1 MINIWY
7 LFYNIVVLPVLYTVI
22 MIIGLFNK
30 KVKTGI
36 IQRRKLFENLIINLQ
51 GLDRKKKMV
60 WFHQSSMGEFEQAK
74 PIISRLYETGK
85 VNIIITFFSPS
96 GYENSKNYPYAH
108 IISYIPFDT
117 PYFANKFLT
126 IVKPHLAV
134 FMRYDIW
141 PNFIWQLKNRKIPA
155 FIVDATMRG
164 DSKRKLPVAKNFHHE
179 LFNDLTSILAVGKDD
194 VQNFRSFGLD
204 KVNIKA
210 VGDTRFDRVYE
221 KSKTARERK
230 LLTEDFFAGKKV
242 IVAGS
247 SWEADENVF
256 LPAFLKLA
264 ERDENVILII
274 VPHEP
279 TVIHL
284 EKLENTLNGKMESIR
299 FSYVQNNYKGE
310 KIIIVDSIGILLT
323 LYYYADIAYV
333 GGSFKQGI
341 HNVLEPAVY
350 GIPVVYG
357 PKHNT
362 SREALK
368 MAELGN
374 GIVIKNKKDAY
385 RVFRKL
391 TSDENERKRLGEISR
406 KFVEEN
412 LGATEEILDE
422 VTRFL

>member
-7 LFYNIVVLPVLYTVI
+7 LFYNIIVI
-22 MIIGLFNK
+22 PFLFVMLNLFGLFNK
-30 KVKTGI
+30 KIKTGI
-36 IQRRKLFENLIINLQ
+36 RDRRKLFENLIINLQ
-51 GLDRKKKMV
+51 GLNRRKKMV

-117 PYFANKFLT
+117 PYFANRFLT

-141 PNFIWQLKNRKIPA
+141 PNFIWQLNNKKVPA
-155 FIVDATMRG
+155 FVVDATMRF
-164 DSKRKLPVAKNFHHE
+164 DSKRKLPVAKNFHHK
-179 LFNDLTSILAVGKDD
+179 LFNDLTSILAVSKDD
-194 VQNFRSFGLD
+194 VENFRAFGLN
-204 KVNIKA
+204 KVNLKA
-210 VGDTRFDRVYE
+210 VGDTRFDRVFE
-221 KSKTARERK
+221 KSKSAKARK
-230 LLTEDFFAGKKV
+230 LLSEDFFNGKKV

-264 ERDENVILII
+264 QKDPDVLLII

-279 TVIHL
+279 TVMHL
-284 EKLENTLNGKMESIR
+284 EKLENFLTNQMDSIR
-299 FSYVQNNYKGE
+299 FSYLAQNYKGE
-310 KIIIVDSIGILLT
+310 RIIIVDSIGILLT

-333 GGSFKQGI
+333 GGSFKQGV

-350 GIPVVYG
+350 GIPVIYG
-357 PKHNT
+357 PKHTT
-362 SREALK
+362 SREAKQML
-368 MAELGN
+368 ELGN
-374 GIVIKNKKDAY
+374 GIMVKNKRDVY
-385 RVFRKL
+385 RALRRL
-391 TSDENERKRLGEISR
+391 TSNEEERARLGSISR
-406 KFVEEN
+406 KFIEDN
-412 LGATEEILDE
+412 LGATEEILAE
-422 VTRFL
+422 INKFI

>member
-1 MINIWY
+1 MVNIWY
-7 LFYNIVVLPVLYTVI
+7 LFYNLLVIPLLFVLLNI
-22 MIIGLFNK
+22 GGLFNRK
-30 KVKTGI
+30 IKTGI
-36 IQRRKLFENLIINLQ
+36 KDRKKLFENLIINLQ

-117 PYFANKFLT
+117 PYFANRFLS

-141 PNFIWQLKNRKIPA
+141 PNFIWQLKRRKVPA
-155 FIVDATMRG
+155 FVVDATMRF
-164 DSKRKLPVAKNFHHE
+164 DSKRKLPIAKNFHHK
-179 LFNDLTSILAVGKDD
+179 LFNDLTSILAVSEDD
-194 VQNFRSFGLD
+194 AENFRTFGLTR
-204 KVNIKA
+204 VNIKA
-210 VGDTRFDRVYE
+210 VGDTRFDRVSE
-221 KSKTARERK
+221 KSKTAKERK
-230 LLTEDFFAGKKV
+230 LLKEDFFAGKKV

-247 SWEADENVF
+247 SWEADENVI
-256 LPAFLKLA
+256 LPAIIKLVKY
-264 ERDENVILII
+264 DPDVILIL

-284 EKLENTLNGKMESIR
+284 EKLENQLAGQLKSIR
-299 FSYVQNNYKGE
+299 FSYLSNNYKDE
-310 KIIIVDSIGILLT
+310 RIIIVDSIGILLT

-333 GGSFKQGI
+333 GGSFKQGV

-357 PKHNT
+357 PKHQG
-362 SREALK
+362 SREAIE
-368 MAELGN
+368 MAKIGN
-374 GIVIKNKKDAY
+374 GLVIRNKKEAY
-385 RVFRKL
+385 RTFRKL
-391 TSDENERKRLGEISR
+391 TNDEEMRKNLGEISR
-406 KFVEEN
+406 TFVEKN
-412 LGATEEILDE
+412 LGATNEILKE
-422 VTRFL
+422 INKTL

>member
-7 LFYNIVVLPVLYTVI
+7 LFYNIIVI
-22 MIIGLFNK
+22 PFLFVMLNLLGLFNK
-30 KVKTGI
+30 KIKTGI
-36 IQRRKLFENLIINLQ
+36 KDRRKLFENLIINLQ
-51 GLDRKKKMV
+51 GLNRRKKMV

-117 PYFANKFLT
+117 PYFANRFLT

-141 PNFIWQLKNRKIPA
+141 PNFIWQLKNKKVPA
-155 FIVDATMRG
+155 FVVDATMRF
-164 DSKRKLPVAKNFHHE
+164 DSKRKLPVAKNFHHK
-179 LFNDLTSILAVGKDD
+179 LFNDLTSILAVSKDD
-194 VQNFRSFGLD
+194 VENFRAFGLN
-204 KVNIKA
+204 KVNLKA
-210 VGDTRFDRVYE
+210 VGDTRFDRVFE
-221 KSKTARERK
+221 KSKSAKARK
-230 LLTEDFFAGKKV
+230 LLSEDFFTGKKV

-264 ERDENVILII
+264 QKDPDVLLII

-279 TVIHL
+279 TVMHL
-284 EKLENTLNGKMESIR
+284 EKLENYLTNQMDSIR
-299 FSYVQNNYKGE
+299 FSYLAQNYNGE
-310 KIIIVDSIGILLT
+310 RIIIVDSIGILLT

-333 GGSFKQGI
+333 GGSFKQGV

-350 GIPVVYG
+350 GIPVIYG
-357 PKHNT
+357 PKHTT
-362 SREALK
+362 SREAKQML
-368 MAELGN
+368 ELGN
-374 GIVIKNKKDAY
+374 GIMVKNKRDVY
-385 RVFRKL
+385 RALRRL
-391 TSDENERKRLGEISR
+391 TSDETERVRLGEISR
-406 KFVEEN
+406 KFIEDN
-412 LGATEEILDE
+412 LGATEEILAE
-422 VTRFL
+422 INKFI